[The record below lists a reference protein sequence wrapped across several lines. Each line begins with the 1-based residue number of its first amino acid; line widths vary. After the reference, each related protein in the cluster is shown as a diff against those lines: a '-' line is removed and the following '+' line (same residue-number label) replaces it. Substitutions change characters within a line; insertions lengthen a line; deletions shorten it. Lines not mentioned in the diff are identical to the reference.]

1 MKDAEE
7 IILKKLKKEDL
18 DKQNFHL
25 RNKVNIP
32 ELNKYIRKF
41 TEIVITRIQNNENL
55 KKDLNCNKKLHTF

>member
-41 TEIVITRIQNNENL
+41 TEIVITRIQNNEN
-55 KKDLNCNKKLHTF
+55 

>member
-18 DKQNFHL
+18 DKQNSHL
-25 RNKVNIP
+25 INQIKIP

-41 TEIVITRIQNNENL
+41 TELVITRIQNNEN
-55 KKDLNCNKKLHTF
+55 